1 MFFYTNL
8 NKAMRVFSLARTIFA
23 AILTAS
29 MALPVL
35 ATNVTWEPLGP
46 AGGDQF
52 DVVISPDNSNTIY
65 SLAHFAIHRSSDAGQ
80 TWVSLQNSDMARGT
94 FLSMTID
101 LLDTQHLYAANST
114 SGVWESLDQG
124 DTWTNC
130 SNGLP
135 TAEGFTDIYHSVASI
150 KIDSS
155 GELLAGVKDSN
166 AGSPPAYLYRS
177 QGGCGNWQQADSG
190 ITFSA
195 ARQTQ
200 STTALMEKMAD
211 GSIWAMVYG
220 GGVFA
225 YDQGV
230 WISRNGNLP
239 EAGLNP
245 TFLAPDPIDSARVL
259 LGTERGWIY
268 ETTDGGT
275 SWAQMALPEAMLD
288 LPVLPLVYAIV
299 LDPNNSQLIYVDT
312 NDATGT
318 LEQPLFHAQ
327 NDQIGGGGVYTSLD
341 SGATWDAYDLNAFR
355 MVVDPSETVTL
366 EAGTPNETTLS
377 RNWYVTSG
385 GAASLQKSQDG
396 TQTFGIETNGLNNM
410 LVNRIWRHPASP
422 TGQRLL
428 FAGAESGLYL
438 IRDSDPWEYQPSV
451 EDAVYTWSFDTDP
464 VDGITVYYSTGHPAW
479 SHPEQKGIY
488 RSTMDCFGPECP
500 AGDQI
505 LSGVGVWRV
514 MTTLAQP
521 DTIYAATQDDG
532 IMVSR
537 DRGLTWAS
545 MNDGLALPQSITDII
560 LDAAG
565 EPLYASSR
573 ASNGDVL
580 EDPPQFWY
588 PTNSEGGAVFFYDA
602 QIAQWLDISEGP
614 YATLDL
620 EIDPQDPNLLY
631 AATVSGVYRTADK
644 GLNWETVLGNKMV
657 HDLMFDVT
665 KPGYIYAA
673 TNNGVMRSSDNGAQW
688 HTMSNGLRLRTIY
701 SLEQDPVTGI
711 LFAGTGGNSVYQL
724 LPDPNPQSV
733 ITLAESTID
742 AGIVP
747 IGFTGTVQLNV
758 TNDGE
763 ADLVITG
770 INSSNAAFGL
780 SESFPMTVT
789 PGSSLDI
796 DVVYAPS
803 LIGNQQS
810 VLQINSNDP
819 LSAVTW
825 VQVTGEGR
833 AALLPLPEVT
843 VNGLGIPVEVEYGS
857 AIQIGVKLTDIGDY
871 DGFETELWLK
881 VTLSDASTHWYVQD
895 TGWVKS
901 VTPQVLANGTLNG
914 SMQSYSLGLSNL
926 PSGTSNVQFIV
937 DHFVN
942 GILDG
947 EWMDATSFTVLPAP
961 PAMGM
966 STELLDFG
974 VVPVGFNA
982 TQTVYLGNT
991 GEQDLVVD
999 NLSTSSTLYT
1009 IIEAPLLP
1017 VSIPS
1022 EDVVA
1027 VTVQYAPDAVGTN
1040 AAALMV
1046 SSNDPLQATTSVEL
1060 TGSGVAAINPEP
1072 LLRAN
1077 GQTADLTIAAST
1089 SLNLTVEVDAGDYS
1103 GQQAEWWLKVDTP
1116 FGTYWM
1122 TASGDWVKSETA
1134 LVGML
1139 APVENMAPLT
1149 VMNMTLPQGAYQFTL
1164 VLDDQING
1172 NYDLVWTD
1180 SISVTVQ

>member
-1 MFFYTNL
+1 
-8 NKAMRVFSLARTIFA
+8 MRVFCLARTIFVT
-23 AILTAS
+23 ILTAS
-29 MALPVL
+29 PALPVS

-52 DVVISPDNSNTIY
+52 DVVISPDDPNTIY
-65 SLAHFAIHRSSDAGQ
+65 TLAHFAIHRSTDAGQ
-80 TWVSLQNSDMARGT
+80 TWRSLQNADMASGT

-101 LLDTQHLYAANST
+101 PLDTQHLYAANSA

-135 TAEGFTDIYHSVASI
+135 AVEGFTEINHSVASI
-150 KIDSS
+150 IIDSN
-155 GELLAGVKDSN
+155 GDLLAGVKDSN

-195 ARQTQ
+195 AQLTQ

-268 ETTDGGT
+268 ETTDGGA
-275 SWAQMALPEAMLD
+275 SWAQMVLPEAMVD
-288 LPVLPLVYAIV
+288 LPVLPLVYAIS

-312 NDATGT
+312 NDAMDT
-318 LEQPLFHAQ
+318 LEQPLFHAR
-327 NDQIGGGGVYTSLD
+327 NDQTGGGGGYISLD
-341 SGATWDAYDLNAFR
+341 GGATWNAHNLNAFR
-355 MVVDPSETVTL
+355 VTVDPSETITL
-366 EAGTPNETTLS
+366 AAGTPNETTLS

-385 GAASLQKSQDG
+385 GAASLQKSEDG
-396 TQTFGIETNGLNNM
+396 AQSFSIKTNGLNNM

-438 IRDSDPWEYQPSV
+438 IRDSDPWEFQSSV
-451 EDAVYTWSFDTDP
+451 EDTVYTWSFDTDP

-479 SHPEQKGIY
+479 SHPEQQGIY
-488 RSTMDCFGPECP
+488 RTTMDCFGPECP
-500 AGDQI
+500 AGEQI

-514 MTTLAQP
+514 MTTATQP

-545 MNDGLALPQSITDII
+545 MNDGLTLPQSITDIV

-573 ASNGDVL
+573 ASNGEIL
-580 EDPPQFWY
+580 EDPPQSWH
-588 PTNSEGGAVFFYDA
+588 PTTSEGGAVFFYDS
-602 QIAQWLDISEGP
+602 QLAQWLDISESP
-614 YATLDL
+614 YATLATLDL
-620 EIDPQDPNLLY
+620 EIDPQDPNVLY
-631 AATVSGVYRTADK
+631 AATVRGVYRTADQ
-644 GLNWETVLGNKMV
+644 GLNWETVLSDKMV

-673 TNNGVMRSSDNGAQW
+673 TYNGVMRSSDNGAQW
-688 HTMSNGLRLRTIY
+688 HTMSNGLRMQTIY
-701 SLEQDPVTGI
+701 SLEQDPATGI

-733 ITLAESTID
+733 ITLAEPTID

-747 IGFTGTVQLNV
+747 LSFTGTARLNV

-770 INSSNAAFGL
+770 INSSNGAFSL
-780 SESFPMTVT
+780 SGSFPMTVT

-803 LIGNQQS
+803 FIGYQRS

-819 LSAVTW
+819 VNAVTW
-825 VQVTGEGR
+825 ALVTGQGR
-833 AALLPLPEVT
+833 AALPPSPEVT
-843 VNGLGIPVEVEYGS
+843 VNGSGIPVEVEYGS
-857 AIQIGVKLTDIGDY
+857 TIQIGVKLADIGDY
-871 DGFETELWLK
+871 DGFDTELWLK
-881 VTLSDASTHWYVQD
+881 ITLSDASTHWYVQD
-895 TGWVKS
+895 TGWVES
-901 VTPQVLANGTLNG
+901 ATPQVLANATLNG
-914 SMQSYSLGLSNL
+914 SMQSYVLEPNNL
-926 PSGTSNVQFIV
+926 PSGASNVQFMV

-942 GILDG
+942 GTLDG

-961 PAMGM
+961 PAMWL

-974 VVPVGFNA
+974 SVPVGFNGK
-982 TQTVYLGNT
+982 QTVYLVNT

-999 NLSTSSTLYT
+999 NLSTSSALYT
-1009 IIEAPLLP
+1009 IVEAPVLP
-1017 VSIPS
+1017 VNIPS
-1022 EDVVA
+1022 EDLVA
-1027 VTVQYAPDAVGTN
+1027 VIVQYAPDAVGSN
-1040 AAALMV
+1040 AATLMV

-1060 TGSGVAAINPEP
+1060 TGSGVAAIIPVP
-1072 LLRAN
+1072 LLKAN
-1077 GQTADLTIAAST
+1077 GQAADLTIAAST

-1103 GQQAEWWLKVDTP
+1103 GQQAEWWLKADTP
-1116 FGTYWM
+1116 LGVYWM
-1122 TASGDWVKSETA
+1122 TASGGWVKSETA
-1134 LVGML
+1134 LMGVLG
-1139 APVENMAPLT
+1139 PVKNMAPLA

-1172 NYDLVWTD
+1172 NYDVVWTD
-1180 SISVTVQ
+1180 TISVTVQ